1 MSKMSRKATYP
12 FVQLLHYM
20 RPLRKD
26 CVIAALYSFLNKFID
41 IMPEILLGLAI
52 NTVVERENSWLAGVG
67 FMGLKTQMLLLGL
80 MTFMAYGLGS
90 LFEYLYSIKW
100 WRFAQ
105 HLQHD
110 FRMAAFRHIQQTTM
124 AAFSKQKT
132 GNLLSILNDDTNQ
145 LERFFEEGMDSIIDF
160 FSTVL
165 LTSITFF
172 VLAPKIALLVV
183 LPIPLTIYGN
193 FFVQGK
199 LGPLYLKVRKK
210 AGLLGAHL
218 ANSLL
223 GMLTVKSLRA
233 EQLEANKIEQASQ
246 AYKEANLRA
255 IRWHALVSPVFRF
268 AVLWGFIVTLVYGGL
283 LVIEGQ
289 LDVGAYS
296 TLIFLTQRLL
306 WPFVNMAEIMI
317 DFQRV
322 MASTAR
328 LLQLFQLPLEVS
340 PARSLLLQG
349 KITFASVS
357 FAYEQH
363 APTLNRLSFT
373 ILPGQ
378 TVAFVGATGAG
389 KSTLLKLLLGF
400 YLPTEGQVFFDS
412 QELRTLS
419 LPSLRKQ
426 IGFVSQEPFLF
437 EGTIAENISY
447 ASPSATQQQIIQA
460 AKSAAAHE
468 FILRLPEGYNTWVG
482 EQSQTLSGGQKQR
495 IAIARALVCNP
506 VILILDEATSG
517 VDNATELAIQQSLAQ
532 ISQGRT
538 TLLIAHRLATVRQAD
553 CIFVLQHGEIVEQ
566 GTHQALL
573 QQDRLYANLWKLQT
587 GENLTHAELLAEER
601 L

>member
-1 MSKMSRKATYP
+1 M
-12 FVQLLHYM
+12 
-20 RPLRKD
+20 
-26 CVIAALYSFLNKFID
+26 
-41 IMPEILLGLAI
+41 
-52 NTVVERENSWLAGVG
+52 
-67 FMGLKTQMLLLGL
+67 
-80 MTFMAYGLGS
+80 
-90 LFEYLYSIKW
+90 
-100 WRFAQ
+100 
-105 HLQHD
+105 
-110 FRMAAFRHIQQTTM
+110 
-124 AAFSKQKT
+124 
-132 GNLLSILNDDTNQ
+132 
-145 LERFFEEGMDSIIDF
+145 
-160 FSTVL
+160 
-165 LTSITFF
+165 
-172 VLAPKIALLVV
+172 
-183 LPIPLTIYGN
+183 
-193 FFVQGK
+193 
-199 LGPLYLKVRKK
+199 
-210 AGLLGAHL
+210 
-218 ANSLL
+218 
-223 GMLTVKSLRA
+223 
-233 EQLEANKIEQASQ
+233 
-246 AYKEANLRA
+246 
-255 IRWHALVSPVFRF
+255 VSPVFRF